1 MKRSLIGFWVRET
14 TPCAAGMLFS
24 DFCLA
29 MAFWGV
35 LFGLDWIG
43 LDWIGLDG
51 EESREMLLQY
61 SKDL

>member
-1 MKRSLIGFWVRET
+1 
-14 TPCAAGMLFS
+14 
-24 DFCLA
+24 